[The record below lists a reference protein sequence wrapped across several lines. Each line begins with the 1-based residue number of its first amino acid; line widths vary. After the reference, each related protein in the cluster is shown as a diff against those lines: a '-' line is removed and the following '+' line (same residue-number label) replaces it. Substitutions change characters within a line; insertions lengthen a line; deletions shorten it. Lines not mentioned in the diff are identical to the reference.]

1 MRGMS
6 TGTAHCL
13 ASGAAFGAMGIFG
26 KLAYGEGA
34 TVSTLLAVRF
44 TLAAALFW
52 IVLAATRRLGAVRSL
67 ARRDVLAGLGLGACG
82 YALQAG
88 AYFAALERIDASL
101 LALLVYTYPAI
112 VTVAAI
118 ALGRDPADGRRL
130 AALGLASAGL
140 CLIVGAAGAGALD
153 PLGTALG
160 LTAAVACSAYILV
173 SEGIARRVPPDLLAA
188 LVYTGAAATLT
199 LSGLVGGG
207 LRPGALTP
215 AGWGWLACLATVS
228 TVAAIGLFLAGLR
241 RVGPSAAAI
250 LSTVEPCVA
259 VLLAFLAFGETLT
272 VAQLCGGA
280 AVLAGVVAL
289 NARIHVKERLADAP
303 AAG

>member
-1 MRGMS
+1 MS
-6 TGTAHCL
+6 SGVTHCL

-34 TVSTLLAVRF
+34 TVGTLLAVRF

-52 IVLAATRRLGAVRSL
+52 ILLAATGRLGAVRAL
-67 ARRDVLAGLGLGACG
+67 ARRDALAALGLGAGG

-88 AYFAALERIDASL
+88 AYFAALTRIDASL
-101 LALLVYTYPAI
+101 LALLVYTYPAM
-112 VTVAAI
+112 VTAAAI
-118 ALGRDPADGRRL
+118 ALGRDPGHRGRVL
-130 AALGLASAGL
+130 ALGLVSAGL
-140 CLIVGAAGAGALD
+140 GLILGASGTGALD

-160 LTAAVACSAYILV
+160 LTAAVAYSAYILAGD
-173 SEGIARRVPPDLLAA
+173 GIARRVPPDVLAA
-188 LVYTGAAATLT
+188 LVCTGAAATLT
-199 LSGLVGGG
+199 LSGLLLGG

-215 AGWGWLACLATVS
+215 AGWGWLAGLAAVS
-228 TVAAIGLFLAGLR
+228 TVTAIALFLAGLR

-280 AVLAGVVAL
+280 VVLAGVVAL
-289 NARIHVKERLADAP
+289 NLRTDEFGARPRSQP
-303 AAG
+303 A